1 MPKKSKSASKPTDPL
16 SRVRGAI
23 GDRKSW
29 TPIHSALDAVKND
42 AHPADFDRL
51 LSLARIS
58 PMATVA
64 LPAVGV
70 GRRVSGLQ
78 AIAPLD
84 TATIYRE
91 IVWSATVIAANSN
104 LIVSYLPLRSDFER
118 CFLLGRYGEAILVL
132 NKIEKACG
140 LSLWSIEN
148 RIALLMRQGGFEN
161 LRDYVS
167 FITTTYKRSF
177 LAFFAANIRER
188 NESRVSAKGYE
199 RRLRD
204 RAKTWNIGADQKE
217 YIFFRLLTQ
226 MPSSLDGAASILSFE
241 AASSSID
248 LYETFITLLVHLSQF
263 SGLKNEL
270 ILKALEQ
277 IIHIPDHCLTNL
289 LYVFNTSTIAPIQDP
304 SYLQHLLS
312 GKYSASAEE
321 LSRYLPENPSDALAI
336 VTCCLLGLISKTQVS
351 KFGDTI
357 PELRRLFCELKGQPG
372 NGPDPSDELE
382 KLSRNLRHLSIART
396 IALLGSSHEN
406 LSILRIHRETAVR
419 SPILSVHSLSAMSLK
434 SLISISEA
442 GDSIE
447 SSSSYRFHLIATKGE
462 DGLPSISHE
471 AKRLAFAAYFSKNHK
486 YEKALSSL
494 TTLKESN
501 EQFFREEAAIQE
513 AWLLFRNGQ
522 ILEAL
527 ERSIRI
533 AIARPTQDRALPIG
547 EIIRPRGFRELKQ
560 AQDQLL
566 LAIAFFQFG
575 LLMDDGTKDVAL
587 KVAWKQ
593 LLKSHNVTRP
603 SELSNHSHLFDEGE
617 FIYFLRYVCV
627 QEVMELGNAF
637 NSPADLDAERL
648 QICLLLRE
656 LDQANIHEYDAEVL
670 ELTRRSSIEEGVRH
684 VDSSRVYVDVVGIE
698 RWCQANLG
706 ESFLRYLDYAGAGL
720 QASVGDLERRLVEII
735 KSGGKINEI
744 ETFLDS
750 YDISADSILQD
761 VLEAIATAFM
771 TLPRYGLDAFLGS
784 RVRHGSLEGIFRSPL
799 ERLKLI
805 TKIDSRT
812 NEYEDN
818 EYWLASLQLQDD
830 AKRKAISRTLK
841 LLSKNIDALIDS
853 AVSRYVHVR
862 SESHREGLISLWK
875 SEDIRRQYLLRWV
888 IQAKLGLNPQSTL
901 SQFVNYCCYS
911 LFWPSLGASLELV
924 QRFCQDELS
933 AAIVRCLEAA
943 EKDIASILPAERVTG
958 LAARIRSA
966 KQEVVTSANKS
977 ASWFRVPKEP
987 SADSSYS
994 LKTAIEI
1001 GMQSTRMIWRN
1012 FEVDVE
1018 WRVEESANVQ
1028 LITGAFEIIND
1039 AAFLIFGNIAKH
1051 SGFFIS
1057 PDSPSYVPRV
1067 TIDIHTGLGASIEVC
1082 VKSEIADGVNMS
1094 SIEESVADA
1103 KATIAS
1109 RKYEEVVSRKR
1120 GTGLVRLAS
1129 TLNHENNADK
1139 TLDFGIDD
1147 AKRFFVVFSLPMYVL
1162 TGPTEAAQ

>member
-1 MPKKSKSASKPTDPL
+1 MPKKTKSASKPTDPL
-16 SRVRGAI
+16 SRIRGAI

-29 TPIHSALDAVKND
+29 SPIHAALDSVKND
-42 AHPADFDRL
+42 AQPVDYDRL

-58 PMATVA
+58 PMAAVA

-70 GRRVSGLQ
+70 GRRVSGVQ

-84 TATIYRE
+84 TSSLYRE
-91 IVWSATVIAANSN
+91 VAWAATLISANSKQ
-104 LIVSYLPLRSDFER
+104 ITSFIQLRDDFEKYL
-118 CFLLGRYGEAILVL
+118 LLGRYGEAILAI
-132 NKIEKACG
+132 NKVEKVCG

-148 RIALLMRQGGFEN
+148 RIVLLMRQGGFEN
-161 LRDYVS
+161 LRTYVS

-204 RAKTWNIGADQKE
+204 RAKTWNIEEAQRD
-217 YIFFRLLTQ
+217 YIFFRLLAQ
-226 MPSSLDGAASILSFE
+226 MPGSLDGAASILSFE
-241 AASSSID
+241 AASSTID
-248 LYETFITLLVHLSQF
+248 LYETLITLLAHLSQF
-263 SGLKNEL
+263 PGLKGEK
-270 ILKALEQ
+270 ILRALEQ
-277 IIHIPDHCLTNL
+277 ITHIPDHCISNL
-289 LYVFNTSTIAPIQDP
+289 MYVFNDSGFEPRKDP
-304 SYLQHLLS
+304 TYLQHFLS
-312 GKYSASAEE
+312 GRYSASAEE
-321 LSRYLPENPSDALAI
+321 LNKYLIDNPSDALGI
-336 VTCCLLGLISKTQVS
+336 VTCCMLGLISDTKFQT
-351 KFGDTI
+351 FGDI
-357 PELRRLFCELKGQPG
+357 VPELRRLFYELKGQPG
-372 NGPDPSDELE
+372 KDTDPSDELE
-382 KLSRNLRHLSIART
+382 KLSRNLRHVSIART
-396 IALLGSSHEN
+396 IAVLGGSHEN
-406 LSILRIHRETAVR
+406 LSMFRIDRETAVR
-419 SPILSVHSLSAMSLK
+419 TPARSVQSLTAMTPKSLSAPSDTDDK
-434 SLISISEA
+434 S
-442 GDSIE
+442 E
-447 SSSSYRFHLIATKGE
+447 SGFSFRFHLIATKGE
-462 DGLPSISHE
+462 DGHPSLSNE
-471 AKRLAFAAYFSKNHK
+471 AKHLALTAYHSRNHR
-486 YEKALSSL
+486 YEHALSTL
-494 TTLKESN
+494 AKLKESN
-501 EQFFREEAAIQE
+501 EAFFREEASIQE
-513 AWLLFRNGQ
+513 AWLLFRSGQ

-527 ERSIRI
+527 ENSVRI
-533 AIARPTQDRALPIG
+533 AIARPTQDRALPIR

-560 AQDQLL
+560 AQDRLL
-566 LAIAFFQFG
+566 LPIAFFQYG
-575 LLMDDGTKDVAL
+575 LLVEDGTKDVAL

-593 LLKSHNVTRP
+593 LLKSYGVTRP
-603 SELSNHSHLFDEGE
+603 SELKIHSQHFDRGE
-617 FIYFLRYVCV
+617 LIYFLRFVCV

-656 LDQANIHEYDAEVL
+656 LDQTNVHEYDAEVL
-670 ELTRRSSIEEGVRH
+670 ELTRRSSIEEGVRQ

-735 KSGGKINEI
+735 RSGAKINEI

-812 NEYEDN
+812 SEYEEN
-818 EYWLASLQLQDD
+818 EYWLTSLQIQDD
-830 AKRKAISRTLK
+830 AKRKSISRTFK
-841 LLSKNIDALIDS
+841 ALSKNVDALIDS

-862 SESHREGLISLWK
+862 SESHKEGLISLWK
-875 SEDIRRQYLLRWV
+875 SEEIRRQYLLRWV
-888 IQAKLGLNPQSTL
+888 IQAKVGLSPQSTL

-924 QRFCQDELS
+924 QRFCRDELS
-933 AAIVRCLEAA
+933 AAIIRCIEAA
-943 EKDIASILPAERVTG
+943 EKEIAAVLPHDRITG
-958 LAARIRSA
+958 LAARIRTA
-966 KQEVVTSANKS
+966 KMEVVASANKS

-1001 GMQSTRMIWRN
+1001 GVQSTRMIWRN
-1012 FEVDVE
+1012 FEVEVD

-1028 LITGAFEIIND
+1028 LLTGAFEIIND

-1051 SGFFIS
+1051 SGFFNS
-1057 PDSPSYVPRV
+1057 PDTPAYIPQV
-1067 TIDIHTGLGASIEVC
+1067 TIEIHRGLGAAIAVC
-1082 VKSEIADGVNMS
+1082 VKSEIANGVNTGL
-1094 SIEESVADA
+1094 IEDSVADA
-1103 KATIAS
+1103 KATIVS
-1109 RKYEEVVSRKR
+1109 RQYEEVVSRKR

-1129 TLNHENNADK
+1129 TLNHENNEDK

-1147 AKRFFVVFSLPMYVL
+1147 TKMFYVTFSLPTYAL
-1162 TGPTEAAQ
+1162 TGPTEAA